1 MKIHRCLNLLPIGRE
16 QLSLKREKKE
26 SSFQFEETGYKF
38 CHKSVIRFRD
48 LINTSHVPNHT
59 NYFFNTHIEK
69 ESKDNG

>member
-38 CHKSVIRFRD
+38 VINLSLD
-48 LINTSHVPNHT
+48 SEI
-59 NYFFNTHIEK
+59 
-69 ESKDNG
+69 